1 MKTSLDKKPART
13 LTAADRCDRCSARAL
28 VETALR
34 FAALVRV
41 PLRLLRGRAERRR
54 CHHPGGRAAPVADR
68 LSARHGGHVAALS
81 ALSGAITSV
90 RRTDSPLSSEPVDR
104 SYECFDEAVAAMT
117 RVVKDDE
124 FAVRPLLV

>member
-1 MKTSLDKKPART
+1 MTTPDSNAQRGYPKCHKWNGQRT
-13 LTAADRCDRCSARAL
+13 LAEPSHPQNAARKRSPH
-28 VETALR
+28 E
-34 FAALVRV
+34 
-41 PLRLLRGRAERRR
+41 
-54 CHHPGGRAAPVADR
+54 DR

-81 ALSGAITSV
+81 ALSGATTNV
-90 RRTDSPLSSEPVDR
+90 RGTGSPLSSEPVDR

>member
-1 MKTSLDKKPART
+1 MLLNAPEPNRIV
-13 LTAADRCDRCSARAL
+13 L
-28 VETALR
+28 ALR
-34 FAALVRV
+34 MRHIVAFARMH
-41 PLRLLRGRAERRR
+41 RLGRGTMTGRIGAQPR
-54 CHHPGGRAAPVADR
+54 CPVADR

-81 ALSGAITSV
+81 ALAGAITSV
-90 RRTDSPLSSEPVDR
+90 RRTGSPLSSEPVDR